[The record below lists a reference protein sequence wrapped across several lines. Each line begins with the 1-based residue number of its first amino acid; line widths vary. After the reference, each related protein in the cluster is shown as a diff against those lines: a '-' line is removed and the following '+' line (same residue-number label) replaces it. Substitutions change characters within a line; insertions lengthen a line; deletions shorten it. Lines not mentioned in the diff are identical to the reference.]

1 LMDLFCKQEPGDR
14 FDPPYSAGAAAR
26 WLPRALAAAVLLA
39 SLLAAERFDLPRELN
54 FTRPLRYSLMLV
66 GGLLSLWFVRTGGE
80 LRVRIS
86 LGDRGI
92 RFAHG
97 TSATFLGY
105 DEIHRL
111 SYAVP
116 FAHRRQWIPA
126 VVLIDESGRGWRL
139 PALLTRGDQL
149 LDDLIRK
156 SDREDLLAWADSL
169 GLMRRLG
176 RAPILTAIGY
186 LMAVGLIC
194 AAALFYAGAV

>member
-1 LMDLFCKQEPGDR
+1 MDLSGKPERGAR
-14 FDPPYSAGAAAR
+14 FDPEYTAGPAAR
-26 WLPRALAAAVLLA
+26 WLPRTLAAAVLVA
-39 SLLAAERFDLPRELN
+39 SLLVAERFDLSGELS
-54 FTRPLRYSLMLV
+54 FTRPLRYSLMVV
-66 GGLLSLWFVRTGGE
+66 GGLLSLWIARTGGE

-116 FAHRRQWIPA
+116 FAHTRQWIPA
-126 VVLIDESGRGWRL
+126 VVLIDEAGRGWRL

-149 LDDLIRK
+149 LRDLIRK
-156 SDREDLLAWADSL
+156 SGREDLQAWADSL
-169 GLMRRLG
+169 ALMRRLG
-176 RAPILTAIGY
+176 RAPILTGVGY
-186 LMAVGLIC
+186 LTALGLIG
-194 AAALFYAGAV
+194 AAALFYAGSVS

>member
-1 LMDLFCKQEPGDR
+1 MDLFCKQEPGDR

-116 FAHRRQWIPA
+116 FANRSQWIPA

-186 LMAVGLIC
+186 LTAVGLIC